1 MAFMQYLVFDGE
13 NVPKPTSYGRD
24 PHDVLADSSGE
35 TEAGTTQRDIVRE
48 GVNDIKVSFRVSQTW
63 LMKFAAYKKKPSITV
78 GFIDP
83 TTMLQ
88 TTAEMYID
96 GYGEKLVHDTS
107 YGGLWEVSFTLKQ
120 F

>member
-13 NVPKPTSYGRD
+13 NIPKPTSYDRD
-24 PHDVLADSSGE
+24 LSDVVADSSGE

-48 GVNDIKVSFRVSQTW
+48 GVNDIKVAFRVSQTW
-63 LMKFAAYKKKPSITV
+63 LKKFAVYKKKPSITV
-78 GFIDP
+78 GFIDSS
-83 TTMLQ
+83 TMLQ
-88 TTAEMYID
+88 ATAEMYID
-96 GYGEKLVHDTS
+96 GYKEKLVHDTS